1 MRHAMKARLPF
12 FVLGLSALGACASV
26 PAPPP
31 DMRATPTAADMHQ
44 IQVVEGSERLEVPVS
59 TADFTLS
66 PGARSQLHRFAG
78 GYLRYGHG
86 ALVLSTPSGGVNA
99 DAASI
104 LANETRRALVDAGI
118 SYAAVAGSSYDASG
132 RTNAPIIISFLRYEA
147 QAPECAPLW
156 EQDLA
161 HQSNNQPWESFG
173 CATQANL
180 AALVEDPADLLRP
193 RAEDPRDAG
202 RRDTVLDHYRAGEQ
216 THAPRSSDER
226 IAISNAVQ

>member
-1 MRHAMKARLPF
+1 MRHAMKSRLPL

-26 PAPPP
+26 PPPP
-31 DMRATPTAADMHQ
+31 EGMRATPTTADLHQ
-44 IQVVEGSERLEVPVS
+44 IQVTESSERLEVPVAGGDAALPAS
-59 TADFTLS
+59 
-66 PGARSQLHRFAG
+66 ARAQLQRFAG

-86 ALVLSTPSGGVNA
+86 ALVLSTPSGGANA
-99 DAASI
+99 DAASV
-104 LANETRRALVDAGI
+104 LANETRRALVDAGV

-132 RTNAPIIISFLRYEA
+132 RADAPIVVSFTRYEA

-193 RAEDPRDAG
+193 RAEDPRDSG
-202 RRDTVLDHYRAGEQ
+202 RRDAVLDHYRAGEQ
-216 THAPRSSDER
+216 THAPRSNDER
-226 IAISNAVQ
+226 VSISNAVQ

>member
-1 MRHAMKARLPF
+1 MKSRLPL
-12 FVLGLSALGACASV
+12 FVLGLTALGACAGV
-26 PAPPP
+26 PPP
-31 DMRATPTAADMHQ
+31 PEGVHPTPTAADLHRIHVTQ
-44 IQVVEGSERLEVPVS
+44 SAERLEVPVRPG
-59 TADFTLS
+59 DETLS
-66 PGARSQLHRFAG
+66 HADRAQLQRFAG

-86 ALVLSTPSGGVNA
+86 ALVLSTPSGGANS
-99 DAASI
+99 DTASV
-104 LANETRRALVDAGI
+104 LANETRRALVDAGV

-132 RTNAPIIISFLRYEA
+132 RADAPIIVSFARYEA
-147 QAPECAPLW
+147 HAPECAPLW

-202 RRDTVLDHYRAGEQ
+202 RRDTVMDAYREGST
-216 THAPRSSDER
+216 THAERSSDER